1 MTAQELRASLL
12 REAVT
17 GRLVPQRAEEGSA
30 ETLYGEIQQE
40 KARLIAEKKIKKEK
54 PLPPVTEE
62 EQPFSIP
69 ATWKWVHL
77 HEIVYNR
84 GQMKPTKT
92 FSYID
97 IGSIDNLHQKLSPTE
112 KIMEPEHAPSR
123 ARKLVDLGD
132 IIYST
137 VRPYLHNTCIIDRQ
151 FSHPPI
157 ASTGF
162 AVMTCCSGIYNKF
175 LFAYLLSPAF
185 DSYANSNQNAKGVA
199 YPAINDEK
207 FYRAPIPLPPLAEQ
221 KRIVDKLEELLPL
234 VDAYGEAEQR
244 LAAYEARFPDTLK
257 RSLLQEAITG
267 RLVPQRAEEGSAET
281 LYEEIR
287 QEKARL
293 IAEKKLKKEKP
304 LPPVTEEEQLF
315 PIPASW
321 KWVRLGECISARAGL
336 AYKKSNLDIQ
346 SDEMI
351 RVLRGGNILNMHY
364 ALKDDDIRIASTFV
378 SKELLLKRNMIIT
391 PAVTS
396 LENLGKA
403 ARIEKDYSDIVVGGF
418 VLTLT
423 PHLNK
428 DIFAKFILYTF
439 CSKYFRDILKQCTNK
454 SGQAF
459 YNISRA
465 KMLLIPVPL
474 PPLEEQKR
482 IVAKLEELLA
492 LAERIREARR

>member
-12 REAVT
+12 QEAVT

-30 ETLYGEIQQE
+30 ETLYEEIQQE

-69 ATWKWVHL
+69 STWKWVRL

-84 GQMKPTKT
+84 GQTKPTKT

-97 IGSIDNLHQKLSPTE
+97 IGSIDNLHQKLGPTE

-221 KRIVDKLEELLPL
+221 KRIVDKLEELL
-234 VDAYGEAEQR
+234 
-244 LAAYEARFPDTLK
+244 
-257 RSLLQEAITG
+257 
-267 RLVPQRAEEGSAET
+267 
-281 LYEEIR
+281 
-287 QEKARL
+287 
-293 IAEKKLKKEKP
+293 
-304 LPPVTEEEQLF
+304 
-315 PIPASW
+315 
-321 KWVRLGECISARAGL
+321 
-336 AYKKSNLDIQ
+336 
-346 SDEMI
+346 
-351 RVLRGGNILNMHY
+351 
-364 ALKDDDIRIASTFV
+364 
-378 SKELLLKRNMIIT
+378 
-391 PAVTS
+391 
-396 LENLGKA
+396 
-403 ARIEKDYSDIVVGGF
+403 
-418 VLTLT
+418 
-423 PHLNK
+423 
-428 DIFAKFILYTF
+428 
-439 CSKYFRDILKQCTNK
+439 
-454 SGQAF
+454 
-459 YNISRA
+459 
-465 KMLLIPVPL
+465 
-474 PPLEEQKR
+474 
-482 IVAKLEELLA
+482 A

>member
-12 REAVT
+12 QEAVT

-30 ETLYGEIQQE
+30 ETLYEEIQQE

-69 ATWKWVHL
+69 STWKWVRL

-84 GQMKPTKT
+84 GQTKPTKT

-97 IGSIDNLHQKLSPTE
+97 IGSIDNLHQKLGPTE

-137 VRPYLHNTCIIDRQ
+137 VRPYPHNTCIIDRQ

-244 LAAYEARFPDTLK
+244 LAAYEARFPDALK
-257 RSLLQEAITG
+257 QSLLQEAVTG

-293 IAEKKLKKEKP
+293 VAEKKIKKEKP
-304 LPPVTEEEQLF
+304 LPPVTEEEQPF
-315 PIPASW
+315 SIPSTW
-321 KWVRLGECISARAGL
+321 KWVQLGELLRIIGGVS
-336 AYKKSNLDIQ
+336 YKKTDVTTTGLRI
-346 SDEMI
+346 
-351 RVLRGGNILNMHY
+351 LRGGNIQNGKIILES
-364 ALKDDDIRIASTFV
+364 DDVFLPQKYYNS
-378 SKELLLKRNMIIT
+378 ELLIQ
-391 PAVTS
+391 S
-396 LENLGKA
+396 G
-403 ARIEKDYSDIVVGGF
+403 DIVVVASSGSKKVIGKAGYVRQTSLDIMVGAF
-418 VLTLT
+418 LRICR
-423 PHLNK
+423 PYLNALSPFLHI
-428 DIFAKFILYTF
+428 IFESQYYRKHI
-439 CSKYFRDILKQCTNK
+439 RDLAQGTNINNVK
-454 SGQAF
+454 AS
-459 YNISRA
+459 YITE
-465 KMLLIPVPL
+465 LIIPL
-474 PPLEEQKR
+474 PPLAEQKR
-482 IVAKLEELLA
+482 IVDKLEELLA
-492 LAERIREARR
+492 LTERIREARR

>member
-12 REAVT
+12 QEAVT

-30 ETLYGEIQQE
+30 EALYEEIRQE
-40 KARLIAEKKIKKEK
+40 KARLAAEKKIKKEK

-69 ATWKWVHL
+69 STWKWVRL

-84 GQMKPTKT
+84 GQTKPTKT

-97 IGSIDNLHQKLSPTE
+97 IGSIDNLHQKLGPTE

-244 LAAYEARFPDTLK
+244 LAAYEDRFPDALK

-267 RLVPQRAEEGSAET
+267 RLVPQRAEEGSAES

-293 IAEKKLKKEKP
+293 IAEKKIKKTKP
-304 LPPVTEEEQLF
+304 LPPVTEEEQPF
-315 PIPASW
+315 PIPATW
-321 KWVRLGECISARAGL
+321 KWVRWGDISFSIQYGYNAPAKPSGNIKMVRI
-336 AYKKSNLDIQ
+336 SDIQ
-346 SDEMI
+346 KGK
-351 RVLRGGNILNMHY
+351 VQWATVPFCNIDKKDISNYL
-364 ALKDDDIRIASTFV
+364 LQKDDLLFARTGGTVGKSFLVETVPEHAVFAGYLIRTQY
-378 SKELLLKRNMIIT
+378 SKKLSPHYLKFFMES
-391 PAVTS
+391 S
-396 LENLGKA
+396 L
-403 ARIEKDYSDIVVGGF
+403 YW
-418 VLTLT
+418 T
-423 PHLNK
+423 
-428 DIFAKFILYTF
+428 
-439 CSKYFRDILKQCTNK
+439 Q
-454 SGQAF
+454 
-459 YNISRA
+459 
-465 KMLLIPVPL
+465 
-474 PPLEEQKR
+474 
-482 IVAKLEELLA
+482 
-492 LAERIREARR
+492 

>member
-12 REAVT
+12 QEAVT

-30 ETLYGEIQQE
+30 ETLYEEIQQE

-69 ATWKWVHL
+69 STWKWVRL

-84 GQMKPTKT
+84 GQTKPTKT

-97 IGSIDNLHQKLSPTE
+97 IGSIDNLHQKLGPTE

-244 LAAYEARFPDTLK
+244 LAAYEARFPDALK
-257 RSLLQEAITG
+257 QSLLQEAVTG

-293 IAEKKLKKEKP
+293 VAEKKIKKEKP
-304 LPPVTEEEQLF
+304 LPPVTEEEQPF
-315 PIPASW
+315 SIPSTW
-321 KWVRLGECISARAGL
+321 KWVRLHEIVYNRGQTKPTKTFSYIDIGSIDNLHQKLGPTEKIMEPEHAPSRARKLVDLGDIIYSTVRPYLHNTCIIDRQFS
-336 AYKKSNLDIQ
+336 
-346 SDEMI
+346 
-351 RVLRGGNILNMHY
+351 HPP
-364 ALKDDDIRIASTFV
+364 IASTGFAV
-378 SKELLLKRNMIIT
+378 MTCCSGIYNKFLFAYLLS
-391 PAVTS
+391 PAFDSYANSNQNAKGVAYPAI
-396 LENLGKA
+396 ND
-403 ARIEKDYSDIVVGGF
+403 EK
-418 VLTLT
+418 
-423 PHLNK
+423 
-428 DIFAKFILYTF
+428 
-439 CSKYFRDILKQCTNK
+439 
-454 SGQAF
+454 F
-459 YNISRA
+459 YRA
-465 KMLLIPVPL
+465 PIPL
-474 PPLEEQKR
+474 PPLAEQKR
-482 IVAKLEELLA
+482 IVDKLKELLA

>member
-12 REAVT
+12 QEAVT

-30 ETLYGEIQQE
+30 ETLYEEIQQE

-69 ATWKWVHL
+69 STWKWVRL

-84 GQMKPTKT
+84 GQTKPTKT

-97 IGSIDNLHQKLSPTE
+97 IGSIDNLHQKLGPTE

-244 LAAYEARFPDTLK
+244 LAAYEARFPDALK
-257 RSLLQEAITG
+257 QSLLQEAVTG

-293 IAEKKLKKEKP
+293 VAEKKIKKEKP
-304 LPPVTEEEQLF
+304 LPPVTEEEQPF
-315 PIPASW
+315 SIPSTW
-321 KWVRLGECISARAGL
+321 KWVRLHEIVYNRGQTKPTKTFSYIDIGSIDNLHQKLGPTEKIMEPEHAPSRARKLVDLGDIIYSTVRPYLHNTCIIDRQFS
-336 AYKKSNLDIQ
+336 
-346 SDEMI
+346 
-351 RVLRGGNILNMHY
+351 HPP
-364 ALKDDDIRIASTFV
+364 IASTGFAV
-378 SKELLLKRNMIIT
+378 MTCCSGIYNKFLFAYLLS
-391 PAVTS
+391 PAFDSYANSNQNAKGVAYPAI
-396 LENLGKA
+396 ND
-403 ARIEKDYSDIVVGGF
+403 EK
-418 VLTLT
+418 
-423 PHLNK
+423 
-428 DIFAKFILYTF
+428 
-439 CSKYFRDILKQCTNK
+439 
-454 SGQAF
+454 F
-459 YNISRA
+459 YRA
-465 KMLLIPVPL
+465 PIPL
-474 PPLEEQKR
+474 PPLAEQKR
-482 IVAKLEELLA
+482 IVDKLEELLA

>member
-12 REAVT
+12 QEAVT

-30 ETLYGEIQQE
+30 EALYEEIRQE
-40 KARLIAEKKIKKEK
+40 KARLAAEKKIKKEK

-62 EQPFSIP
+62 EQPFPIP
-69 ATWKWVHL
+69 ATWKWVH
-77 HEIVYNR
+77 I
-84 GQMKPTKT
+84 
-92 FSYID
+92 
-97 IGSIDNLHQKLSPTE
+97 
-112 KIMEPEHAPSR
+112 
-123 ARKLVDLGD
+123 GD
-132 IIYST
+132 IFQHNAGKALNNADRKGQYLTYITTSNLYWNSFRLDKLKSMYFSETDIQKCT
-137 VRPYLHNTCIIDRQ
+137 VQKNDLLVCEGGDFGRAAIWPYDTPTRIQNHIHRLRPFKFLSIKFFYYLFYFYKFSGLINGKGIGIKNLSSNALHN
-151 FSHPPI
+151 
-157 ASTGF
+157 
-162 AVMTCCSGIYNKF
+162 
-175 LFAYLLSPAF
+175 LSA
-185 DSYANSNQNAKGVA
+185 
-199 YPAINDEK
+199 
-207 FYRAPIPLPPLAEQ
+207 PLPPLTEQ

-244 LAAYEARFPDTLK
+244 LAAYEARFPDALK

-267 RLVPQRAEEGSAET
+267 RLVPQRAEEGSAES

-293 IAEKKLKKEKP
+293 IAEKKLKKTKP
-304 LPPVTEEEQLF
+304 LPPVTEEEQPF
-315 PIPASW
+315 SIPATW
-321 KWVRLGECISARAGL
+321 KWTRLGECISARAGL

-403 ARIEKDYSDIVVGGF
+403 VRIEKDYSDIVVGGF

-492 LAERIREARR
+492 LTERIREARR